1 MDHKAIVR
9 RLDMLQQL
17 ADRSRPCKV
26 TITFADGNTTATDP
40 TGAIEIFR
48 DMGPFGAIASI
59 EADRPEYAG
68 LAGALSAVCHPVT
81 NRRIE
86 DFL

>member
-26 TITFADGNTTATDP
+26 TITFADGNTTVTDP
-40 TGAIEIFR
+40 AGAIDIFR
-48 DMGPFGAIASI
+48 DMGPFGAIANI

-68 LAGALSAVCHPVT
+68 LTGALSAVCHTAP
-81 NRRIE
+81 NRRE
-86 DFL
+86 E